1 MEMKMSSHDA
11 TVLNTLIATT
21 IDSADG
27 FDEAA
32 AHTTA
37 PMLGSQFRD
46 CARERR
52 EVVAQ
57 LQAEVR
63 RSGETPVETGTAK
76 AAAHRRWL
84 DLKNAVSGSDKAVLQ
99 EVENGESY
107 LRTKYETA
115 LEDTELSETARRAIE

>member
-1 MEMKMSSHDA
+1 METKMSAHDA
-11 TVLNTLIATT
+11 KVLNTLIATT

-27 FDEAA
+27 FEEAA
-32 AHTTA
+32 AHSKA
-37 PMLGSQFRD
+37 PVLASQFRD

-63 RSGETPVETGTAK
+63 RSGETPEEAGTTK

-84 DLKNAVSGSDKAVLQ
+84 DLKNVVSGSDRSVLQ
-99 EVENGESY
+99 EVENGETY
-107 LRTKYETA
+107 LRTKYEAA
-115 LEDTELSETARRAIE
+115 LEDTALSE